1 MTNRQSIRHA
11 SFEHSSFLFM
21 SGPAQVRSSDAIEAF
36 SLALA
41 KFADRVQTSLDSLDV
56 DLRRSDSWIDH
67 DRPSHWKRQVQD
79 AQDALHEAKQELEH
93 CLLVTSVDGQRP
105 SCREQK
111 AAVTHAKARLDYCRD
126 KLEVVKKWQRTFTHD
141 VMEFR
146 GRLGQLRR
154 ALEQDVPQARAVLR
168 KVIEHIEMYQLE
180 RVPVAADMHAAPP
193 GTPLESFTRIVP
205 PAPTPVAPTASAEA
219 THDHE

>member
-1 MTNRQSIRHA
+1 
-11 SFEHSSFLFM
+11 M

-41 KFADRVQTSLDSLDV
+41 KFADRVQNSLDSLDV
-56 DLRRSDSWIDH
+56 DMRRSDNWIDH
-67 DRPSHWKRQVQD
+67 DRPAHWKRQVQE

-111 AAVTHAKARLDYCRD
+111 AAVTQAKTRLDYCRD
-126 KLEVVKKWQRTFTHD
+126 KLELVKKWQRTFTHD

-154 ALEQDVPQARAVLR
+154 AIEQDVPQARAVLR
-168 KVIEHIEMYQLE
+168 KVVEHIEMYQLE
-180 RVPVAADMHAAPP
+180 RVPVAADLHAAPP
-193 GTPLESFTRIVP
+193 GAPLESYARLVP
-205 PAPTPVAPTASAEA
+205 PAPASAVPGAPVEA
-219 THDHE
+219 RPDHE